1 MGLFGFGKSKKA
13 EELDQ
18 ILKSLQLAFEN
29 NYKDNAKA
37 NLKKFEETFQ
47 KALEDGS
54 LKEKE
59 VREYEALLKDLQ
71 KRLEKFD
78 HKQPIIH

>member
-13 EELDQ
+13 EEIDL

-37 NLKKFEETFQ
+37 NLKKFEEVYNRAVAEKTLKPKEIEAYGKQ
-47 KALEDGS
+47 LEELNER
-54 LKEKE
+54 LKH
-59 VREYEALLKDLQ
+59 
-71 KRLEKFD
+71 FD
-78 HKQPIIH
+78 HKQPIKH